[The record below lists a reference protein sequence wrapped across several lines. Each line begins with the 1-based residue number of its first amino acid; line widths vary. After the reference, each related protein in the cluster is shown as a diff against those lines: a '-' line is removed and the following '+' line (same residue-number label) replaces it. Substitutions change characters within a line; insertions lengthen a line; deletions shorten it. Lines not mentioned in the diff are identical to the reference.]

1 MGGRISECPWVQRR
15 ESLKGG
21 RRVGCCLEQRWLL
34 PLFFFF
40 IDLFLFVCLFR
51 AVPVA
56 MEVPRLGVES
66 EL

>member
-1 MGGRISECPWVQRR
+1 MSLGAEERI
-15 ESLKGG
+15 LKGRKKG
-21 RRVGCCLEQRWLL
+21 WVL
-34 PLFFFF
+34 PGAEVAPSSFFFF